1 MLDRRLTTLGRGL
14 IYLAMIIWS
23 AVPILFI
30 AISSITPARLI
41 FRFPPTLMF
50 TPTFEHYIT
59 LWQQWEGF
67 FPALANSLIIATAAT
82 LLSALMSFLAGY
94 AYSRYSSRWLAS
106 SALYLIA
113 IRMLPPIVVTLPLFP
128 LADYLGLNDTHLVLI
143 ILYAAFWVSLFTMI
157 MKTFIDEVPDE
168 LDEAALMDGASRLQ
182 ALFRVI
188 LPLTLQGMVAGGL
201 FVFVYSWNEF
211 LFALIFVS
219 QKAQTAPLLISQVMG
234 GVDGTEW
241 GVLFAGVTVQ
251 FLPVLALVVLLQRY
265 LVAGLTAGA
274 VKG

>member
-1 MLDRRLTTLGRGL
+1 M
-14 IYLAMIIWS
+14 
-23 AVPILFI
+23 
-30 AISSITPARLI
+30 
-41 FRFPPTLMF
+41 
-50 TPTFEHYIT
+50 
-59 LWQQWEGF
+59 
-67 FPALANSLIIATAAT
+67 
-82 LLSALMSFLAGY
+82 
-94 AYSRYSSRWLAS
+94 
-106 SALYLIA
+106 
-113 IRMLPPIVVTLPLFP
+113 
-128 LADYLGLNDTHLVLI
+128 NDTHLVLI
-143 ILYAAFWVSLFTMI
+143 VLYSAFWVSLFTMI

-182 ALFRVI
+182 TLFRVI

-251 FLPVLALVVLLQRY
+251 FLPVIALVVILQRY

>member
-1 MLDRRLTTLGRGL
+1 MLDRYLASLGRGL
-14 IYLAMIIWS
+14 IYGLIIIWS

-30 AISSITPARLI
+30 VVSSIMPAQLV

-50 TPTFEHYIT
+50 TPTLEHYFT
-59 LWQQWEGF
+59 LWRQWEGF
-67 FPALANSLIIATAAT
+67 FPALSNSLIVAAAAT
-82 LLSALMSFLAGY
+82 LFSALVSFLAGY
-94 AYSRYSSRWLAS
+94 AYSRYASRWLAS
-106 SALYLIA
+106 TALYLIA

-128 LADYLGLNDTHLVLI
+128 LADYLGMNDTHLVLI
-143 ILYAAFWVSLFTMI
+143 VLYSAFWVSLFTMI

-182 ALFRVI
+182 TLFRVI

-251 FLPVLALVVLLQRY
+251 FLPVIALVVILQRY